1 LPQTR
6 SVLRVARLRRPLLV
20 AAVLSGVLAVL
31 APAGAAQAEP
41 SLDRIEQ
48 QIDAKSK
55 SLEKVVEQYNKVNEE
70 LKATQRQAA
79 AVSAKIMPLQAE
91 LTTAN
96 ARVSSIAV
104 RAFKG
109 GDMAALGSLLESG
122 SPEVMVNRLTTID
135 QIVRRQQQDID
146 RYQIAKDN
154 HAAEAAKLATLLTD
168 QTEKRDG
175 LATQRTKI
183 NKDLAALNQLRN
195 RAYGAVLNSAGS
207 GAGAIPPYVAG
218 KAGKAV
224 RFAYGALGTPY
235 VWAGEGPGGYDC
247 SGLTLA
253 AWRTAGV
260 SLPHNA
266 AMQYNQLAHIGRG
279 QLRPGDL
286 VFYSGLGHVG
296 IFVGNGQIIH
306 APTFGDVVR
315 LAPVD
320 VMPPYGYARVG

>member
-1 LPQTR
+1 LRQTR
-6 SVLRVARLRRPLLV
+6 SVLRVAQLRRPLLV
-20 AAVLSGVLAVL
+20 AAVLSGALAVL
-31 APAGAAQAEP
+31 APASAAQAEP
-41 SLDRIEQ
+41 SLDSIEQ

-79 AVSAKIMPLQAE
+79 AVSAKIKPLQAE

-104 RAFKG
+104 QAFKG
-109 GDMAALGSLLESG
+109 GDMAAVGSLLESG
-122 SPEVMVNRLTTID
+122 SPEVMVTRLTTID

-146 RYQIAKDN
+146 RYQTAKDN
-154 HAAEAAKLATLLTD
+154 HAVEAAKLSGILAD
-168 QTEKRDG
+168 QTKKRDD
-175 LATQRTKI
+175 LAAQRKKI
-183 NKDLAALNQLRN
+183 NKELSALNQMRN
-195 RAYGAVLNSAGS
+195 EAYGAVLNSAGS
-207 GAGAIPPYVAG
+207 GAGAVPPYVAG

-253 AWRTAGV
+253 AWRAAGV

-266 AMQYNQLAHIGRG
+266 AMQYNQLAHISRS

-306 APTFGDVVR
+306 APTFGEVVK
-315 LAPVD
+315 LSSVD